1 MLHNKPYYD
10 NLNTFLHCNTK
21 ITLWFPNSVS
31 TAISV
36 LNCPSDQHSNT
47 IFGGRLINEQG
58 PLTVPQIALHRRVSR
73 QAIQVMTDEYVN
85 EGYLQFKDPPHHKR
99 SKLVDLTPM
108 GLDQLTKLSDII
120 FSQLDKTDQYFK
132 KEDLI
137 TTVNVLAKLKYLLN
151 EDETAPK

>member
-1 MLHNKPYYD
+1 
-10 NLNTFLHCNTK
+10 
-21 ITLWFPNSVS
+21 
-31 TAISV
+31 
-36 LNCPSDQHSNT
+36 
-47 IFGGRLINEQG
+47 
-58 PLTVPQIALHRRVSR
+58 
-73 QAIQVMTDEYVN
+73 
-85 EGYLQFKDPPHHKR
+85 
-99 SKLVDLTPM
+99 M